1 MQIFLDI
8 QLVWYWWGTYSNVLL
23 TLLDSE
29 YIVVLFCIFHIY
41 LLVFLPD
48 DRIDLAELIGM

>member
-41 LLVFLPD
+41 LLVFLPV

>member
-1 MQIFLDI
+1 MQVFLDI
-8 QLVWYWWGTYSNVLL
+8 QLDWYWWGTYSNVLL
-23 TLLDSE
+23 TLQDSE

-41 LLVFLPD
+41 LLVFLPV